1 MNDTQYT
8 KALDDFC
15 VEIDQAIRAFLE
27 SDNDA
32 PVEDAIRE
40 VVNGMLLGED
50 EDTQIEIRQRYR
62 I

>member
-1 MNDTQYT
+1 MDSTQHT
-8 KALDDFC
+8 DILDDFC
-15 VEIDQAIRAFLE
+15 AEIDRAIASQLE
-27 SDNDA
+27 LYRDS
-32 PVEDAIRE
+32 PIEDVIRE